1 MLAANNHDAAPRVP
15 ASATTD
21 DEDDGESDNDGD
33 NDNDKVDEHESRL
46 ATHISL

>member
-1 MLAANNHDAAPRVP
+1 MLASSKHDASPRAS

-21 DEDDGESDNDGD
+21 DDDDGEGDNDDD

-46 ATHISL
+46 GTHISL

>member
-1 MLAANNHDAAPRVP
+1 MLAANKHDAALRVP
-15 ASATTD
+15 ASATSD
-21 DEDDGESDNDGD
+21 DEDDGEGDNDDD

>member
-1 MLAANNHDAAPRVP
+1 MLASNKHDASPRAS

-21 DEDDGESDNDGD
+21 DDDDGEGDNDDD

>member
-1 MLAANNHDAAPRVP
+1 MLAANKHDAAPRVP
-15 ASATTD
+15 ASATSD
-21 DEDDGESDNDGD
+21 DEDDGEGDNDDD